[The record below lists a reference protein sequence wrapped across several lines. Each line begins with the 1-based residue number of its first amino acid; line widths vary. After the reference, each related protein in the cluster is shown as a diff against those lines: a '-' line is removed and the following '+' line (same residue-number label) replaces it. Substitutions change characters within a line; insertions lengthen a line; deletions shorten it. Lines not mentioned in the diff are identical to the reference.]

1 MDWWSVSV
9 EARTDGMG
17 LIDGD
22 AVDKFLDLTQPYS
35 GSVSAGGEPP
45 RWSATISLEAEST
58 ADAVAEAVRIV
69 TLLAA
74 DAGLPLWPVVR
85 AEAIRA
91 DVLDD
96 QLPAPP
102 VGQS

>member
-9 EARTDGMG
+9 EARSDGTG
-17 LIDGD
+17 LIGD
-22 AVDKFLDLTQPYS
+22 NAVDKFLDLTQPYS

-45 RWSATISLEAEST
+45 RWIATISLEAESA
-58 ADAVAEAVRIV
+58 ADAVSEAVRIV
-69 TLLAA
+69 TLLAT
-74 DAGLPLWPVVR
+74 DAGLTLWPVVR

-96 QLPAPP
+96 ELPTPP
-102 VGQS
+102 PG

>member
-9 EARTDGMG
+9 DARTDGTG
-17 LIDGD
+17 QIDDD

-45 RWSATISLEAEST
+45 RWSATISLEAES
-58 ADAVAEAVRIV
+58 ADDAVTEAVRIV

-74 DAGLPLWPVVR
+74 DAGLAFWPVVR

-96 QLPAPP
+96 ELPPP
-102 VGQS
+102 PAG